1 MLFEDTYLSI
11 EKASEGLFK
20 DKGSKFIAYAFPV
33 STEEK
38 IKEHLA
44 ELRKLHPSARHH
56 CYAYRLGADKQAYRA
71 NDDGEPSNT
80 AGKPI
85 LGQIQSKDLTNVLI
99 VVVRY
104 FGGTL
109 LGVSGLIN
117 AYKLAAAD
125 AIQQATIIE
134 KTVNEKYQLHFDYLQ
149 MNDVMKIIKDENL
162 QILHQNFELNA
173 ELSFSVRKSNSS
185 KVYDMF
191 SKIANLEI
199 KFVGVI
205 S

>member
-1 MLFEDTYLSI
+1 MLFEDTYLTI
-11 EKASEGLFK
+11 EKASEGIFK
-20 DKGSKFIAYAFPV
+20 DKGSKFFAYAFPV
-33 STEEK
+33 SSEEK

-56 CYAYRLGADKQAYRA
+56 CYAFRLGAAKQAFRA

-85 LGQIQSKDLTNVLI
+85 LGQIQSKDLTNILI

-117 AYKLAAAD
+117 AYKLAALD
-125 AIQQATIIE
+125 SIQNATIIE
-134 KTVNEKYQLHFDYLQ
+134 KTVDEVYELKFDYLQ
-149 MNDVMKIIKDENL
+149 MNDVMRIIKDEHL
-162 QILHQNFELNA
+162 QILHQNFELNG
-173 ELSFSVRKSNSS
+173 ELSFSVRKSNST

-191 SKIANLEI
+191 SKISNLEI
-199 KFVGVI
+199 KFLKEI
-205 S
+205 

>member
-1 MLFEDTYLSI
+1 MLFEDTYLTI
-11 EKASEGLFK
+11 KEPSEGLFK
-20 DKGSKFIAYAFPV
+20 DRGSKFSGFAFPV
-33 STEEK
+33 QSEEMVRMQLTVLK
-38 IKEHLA
+38 KQ
-44 ELRKLHPSARHH
+44 HPSANHH
-56 CYAYRLGADKQAYRA
+56 CYAFRLGSGKQSYRM

-85 LGQIQSKDLTNVLI
+85 FGQIQSKDLTDILI

-125 AIQQATIIE
+125 AIKNATIIE
-134 KTVNEKYQLHFDYLQ
+134 KTINDVYEITFDYLL
-149 MNDVMKIIKDENL
+149 MNDVMRIIKEDNL
-162 QILHQNFELNA
+162 KILLQNS
-173 ELSFSVRKSNSS
+173 ELSCSILFSVRKSQSTL
-185 KVYDMF
+185 VYDKM
-191 SKIANLEI
+191 SKLNGLKI
-199 KFVGVI
+199 KYIGN

>member
-1 MLFEDTYLSI
+1 MLFEDTYLTI
-11 EKASEGLFK
+11 EKASEGIFK
-20 DKGSKFIAYAFPV
+20 DKGSKFLAYAYPV
-33 STEEK
+33 SSEEK

-56 CYAYRLGADKQAYRA
+56 CYAFRLGAAKQAFRA

-85 LGQIQSKDLTNVLI
+85 LGQIQSKDLTNILI

-117 AYKLAAAD
+117 AYKLAALD
-125 AIQQATIIE
+125 SIQNSAIIE
-134 KTVNEKYQLHFDYLQ
+134 KTVDEVYELKFDYLQ
-149 MNDVMKIIKDENL
+149 MNDVMKIIKDEHL
-162 QILHQNFELNA
+162 QILHQNFELNG
-173 ELSFSVRKSNSS
+173 ELSFSVRKSNST

-191 SKIANLEI
+191 SKISNLEI
-199 KFVGVI
+199 KFI
-205 S
+205 KEI